1 MPDENIKTTLQFNA
15 DISEFSSAMQ
25 EANRAIKLANS
36 EFKAAS
42 SGMDDWAGSAD
53 GLTAKLQQL
62 ANVQAA
68 EERKLEILKNAYAQ
82 VAAEQGENSKA
93 AQELQIK
100 INNQQAAVNKAGK
113 EYQDYA
119 KRLEEVE
126 RGADDA
132 GDALEDA
139 GDAAKD
145 AGKEAEDSADGWSI
159 MGQVI
164 ADLATDAISSFIDA
178 IASAAEETR
187 EYRRE
192 MAKMEGNAKDAGHK
206 MEDVKDILEDV
217 AGTTGDTEAAME
229 GLNMLMASGFDTRD
243 LEKASKALSGA
254 AAKFSGLKFEAIA
267 EGIQETLAVG
277 KGVGPFAELIE
288 RTGANLED
296 FDEGLQK
303 CTTAAEKQQYVMDW
317 LSKSGLAD
325 VHDAYVQ
332 NNADLVEAEKAQ
344 FRHNEAMAQLGAAI
358 EPAQTAFTNLK
369 ASLLEAVAPAI
380 EKVVNLF
387 MDNWPAIEPI
397 VSGLAAAM
405 AVLAA
410 KLAIVGILKALLL
423 AFAALNTTMAANPAM
438 LVAMAIAGL
447 TGYLISASR
456 QITDTTSNLK
466 KAISAITSFGDAVDA
481 ATPSIM
487 DVNSMLSK
495 YGKTLD
501 EINKTISDTENAVTE
516 ILKTALSENRRLR
529 QEELKSIEEYNLK
542 IKELEAEKLDMYRQT
557 MIVEMVQLTQEA
569 NTLTQEQ
576 AAQYAKNMQAANAEA
591 LKVSQENY
599 DSRIA
604 QIYNFHATQ
613 GTLNTE
619 AYQRDIDAAKAAHDA
634 EIKETNKYYGD
645 SMELLVKHS
654 AEWVKGEESKWKRT
668 NEAAT
673 RGKNFY
679 AAELSEMEL
688 DNTNA
693 WFNIVGAA
701 IKGGAEVSKETKKTA
716 SMMLANFEN
725 LPDDCEE
732 IGHETLMGIV
742 GGLEDE
748 IPALKNASEMTAQE
762 IVDVL
767 KRELEINSPSRVTK
781 RMGGY
786 VVEGLG
792 RGMTE
797 KENWLQNTVGGFV
810 GRTLNWFKDALGIHS
825 PSKETEWMG
834 EMFTAGLVKGIENGR
849 RDVQSAIEGLTAS
862 SLDGASI
869 GLNGQGGAG
878 AVAGKSIVFYQ
889 NNYSPKALTRREI
902 YRQTHNA
909 LAYAGGAK

>member
-42 SGMDDWAGSAD
+42 SGMDDWAGSTD
-53 GLTAKLQQL
+53 GLSAKLQQL
-62 ANVQAA
+62 VNVQAA

-82 VAAEQGENSKA
+82 VVAEQGENSKA
-93 AQELQIK
+93 AQDLKIK

-139 GDAAKD
+139 GDAAKE

-192 MAKMEGNAKDAGHK
+192 MAKMAENAKDAGHD

-217 AGTTGDTEAAME
+217 SATTGDTEAAME

-254 AAKFSGLKFEAIA
+254 ATKFDGLNFESIA

-288 RTGANLED
+288 RTGGNLED

-303 CTTAAEKQQYVMDW
+303 CTTAAEKQQYVMNW
-317 LSKSGLAD
+317 LAKSGLAD
-325 VHDAYVQ
+325 VHDAYMQ

-344 FRHNEAMAQLGAAI
+344 FRHNEAMAQMGAAI
-358 EPAQTAFTNLK
+358 EPLQTHFANLGATIMEK
-369 ASLLEAVAPAI
+369 VAPI
-380 EKVVNLF
+380 LEKVINFFLDNL
-387 MDNWPAIEPI
+387 PVIEPLLAG
-397 VSGLAAAM
+397 VAAAM
-405 AVLAA
+405 AVLGA
-410 KLAIVGILKALLL
+410 KMAIAGIIKGVQT
-423 AFAALNTTMAANPAM
+423 AFAALNATMKANPILLVVSAVAALAGALSAIAAN
-438 LVAMAIAGL
+438 G
-447 TGYLISASR
+447 T
-456 QITDTTSNLK
+456 K
-466 KAISAITSFGDAVDA
+466 KFVDA
-481 ATPSIM
+481 AKKWAAAVTPFN
-487 DVNSMLSK
+487 DAVNAAKQKAADFSGVLSSA
-495 YGKTLD
+495 GNTMQDL
-501 EINKTISDTENAVTE
+501 ETTISEAENGITE
-516 ILKTALSENRRLR
+516 ILKTAMAEQRTLR
-529 QEELKSIEEYNLK
+529 EDELIQIQAYNQR
-542 IKELEAEKLDMYRQT
+542 IRELEAEKLSIVRDRMQAEIIMIQQEDEMTQAYATEALGRQQGYL
-557 MIVEMVQLTQEA
+557 EQANELAYLAYSNELTQLE
-569 NTLTQEQ
+569 NKHK
-576 AAQYAKNMQAANAEA
+576 AA
-591 LKVSQENY
+591 
-599 DSRIA
+599 
-604 QIYNFHATQ
+604 

-619 AYQRDIDAAKAAHDA
+619 AYTKDLEAAKAHHDKQKA
-634 EIKETNKYYGD
+634 ENEKFYANAVQTVLD
-645 SMELLVKHS
+645 SA
-654 AEWVKGEESKWKRT
+654 AEWVEVDAKKWDELANSAKWYRPLYKNYLDQLDSDNANAFLSMYLEAKRT
-668 NEAAT
+668 G
-673 RGKNFY
+673 GK
-679 AAELSEMEL
+679 
-688 DNTNA
+688 
-693 WFNIVGAA
+693 IP
-701 IKGGAEVSKETKKTA
+701 KETTEIAKD
-716 SMMLANFEN
+716 MLLSFSGLPNNMEDMGKEALLGMIAGMEN
-725 LPDDCEE
+725 
-732 IGHETLMGIV
+732 
-742 GGLEDE
+742 E
-748 IPALKNASEMTAQE
+748 IPDLKNASEMTAQE

-767 KRELEINSPSRVTK
+767 SRELEINSPSRVTK

-825 PSKETEWMG
+825 PSEETEWMG

-862 SLDGASI
+862 SLDGASV
-869 GLNGQGGAG
+869 GLNGTHGTGT
-878 AVAGKSIVFYQ
+878 VAGKSFVYNQYIS
-889 NNYSPKALTRREI
+889 SPKALTRREI
-902 YRQTHNA
+902 YRQTHNI
-909 LAYAGGAK
+909 LAYAGGE

>member
-42 SGMDDWAGSAD
+42 SGMDDWAGSTD
-53 GLTAKLQQL
+53 GLSAKLQQL
-62 ANVQAA
+62 VNVQAA

-82 VAAEQGENSKA
+82 VVAEQGENSKA
-93 AQELQIK
+93 AQDLKIK

-187 EYRRE
+187 DYRRE
-192 MAKMEGNAKDAGHK
+192 MAKMEENAKDAGHK

-217 AGTTGDTEAAME
+217 SATTGDTEAAME

-254 AAKFSGLKFEAIA
+254 ASKFDGLNFESIA

-288 RTGANLED
+288 RTGGNLED

-344 FRHNEAMAQLGAAI
+344 FRHNEAMAQMGAVI
-358 EPAQTAFTNLK
+358 EPLQTHFTNLGATIMEK
-369 ASLLEAVAPAI
+369 VAPI
-380 EKVVNLF
+380 LEKVINFFLDNL
-387 MDNWPAIEPI
+387 PVVEPLLAG
-397 VSGLAAAM
+397 VAAAM
-405 AVLAA
+405 AVLGA
-410 KLAIVGILKALLL
+410 KMAIAGIIKGVQT
-423 AFAALNTTMAANPAM
+423 AFAALNATMKANPILLVVSAVAALAGVLGSIAANE
-438 LVAMAIAGL
+438 
-447 TGYLISASR
+447 T
-456 QITDTTSNLK
+456 K
-466 KAISAITSFGDAVDA
+466 KFVDA
-481 ATPSIM
+481 AKKWASSVSPF
-487 DVNSMLSK
+487 NSAVKSAKANTVDFGKALSST
-495 YGKTLD
+495 GHTMQDL
-501 EINKTISDTENAVTE
+501 ESAISDAENGITQ
-516 ILKTALSENRRLR
+516 ILSTAMAEQRELRESELI
-529 QEELKSIEEYNLK
+529 QIQTYNQR
-542 IKELEAEKLDMYRQT
+542 IRELEAEKMTIYRQQMEAELA
-557 MIVEMVQLTQEA
+557 MIQHRGQVTQE
-569 NTLTQEQ
+569 E
-576 AAQYAKNMQAANAEA
+576 AAQALANQREYLAQANDAA
-591 LKVSQENY
+591 Y
-599 DSRIA
+599 IA
-604 QIYNFHATQ
+604 HQNELIQLQNKHKAA
-613 GTLNTE
+613 GTLNSE
-619 AYQRDIDAAKAAHDA
+619 AYVKEVEAAQAHYNKQLEENEKFYDKSVALLWDGAQDWIKADAKKWEELNTNGRESRVEYGRILALMDA
-634 EIKETNKYYGD
+634 DNANAFL
-645 SMELLVKHS
+645 SMYLE
-654 AEWVKGEESKWKRT
+654 AKRT
-668 NEAAT
+668 GAKIPEET
-673 RGKNFY
+673 RQIAENMLESFMFLPANMEEQGKS
-679 AAELSEMEL
+679 ALL
-688 DNTNA
+688 GL
-693 WFNIVGAA
+693 I
-701 IKGGAEVSKETKKTA
+701 GG
-716 SMMLANFEN
+716 M
-725 LPDDCEE
+725 
-732 IGHETLMGIV
+732 
-742 GGLEDE
+742 EDE
-748 IPALKNASEMTAQE
+748 IPALKNASEMTAHD
-762 IVDVL
+762 IANTL
-767 KRELEINSPSRVTK
+767 ARELEIHSPSRVTK

-834 EMFTAGLVKGIENGR
+834 EMFTAGLVKGIENGK

-878 AVAGKSIVFYQ
+878 AVAGKSIILNQY
-889 NNYSPKALTRREI
+889 NYSPKALTRREI

-909 LAYAGGAK
+909 LAYAGGE